1 MTGLKRGTDR
11 HYPSEV
17 FDGREP
23 LGFLDDIVR
32 GTILKMTTA
41 RKLRV
46 LNISATVLLVTVVT
60 LQSTQVISMFWGMAL
75 LVLIGVPT
83 TVVWVIL
90 ERRQGAE
97 KMVDGA

>member
-1 MTGLKRGTDR
+1 M
-11 HYPSEV
+11 
-17 FDGREP
+17 
-23 LGFLDDIVR
+23 DDFVG

-41 RKLRV
+41 RKLRI
-46 LNISATVLLVTVVT
+46 LNIASTVLLMTVVI

-97 KMVDGA
+97 EMRGGA

>member
-1 MTGLKRGTDR
+1 MT
-11 HYPSEV
+11 S
-17 FDGREP
+17 
-23 LGFLDDIVR
+23 
-32 GTILKMTTA
+32 A

-60 LQSTQVISMFWGMAL
+60 LQSTQGISMFWGMAL

-83 TVVWVIL
+83 TVLWVIL

-97 KMVDGA
+97 KMRDGA

>member
-1 MTGLKRGTDR
+1 M
-11 HYPSEV
+11 
-17 FDGREP
+17 
-23 LGFLDDIVR
+23 
-32 GTILKMTTA
+32 
-41 RKLRV
+41 
-46 LNISATVLLVTVVT
+46 TVVI

-97 KMVDGA
+97 KMRGGA

>member
-1 MTGLKRGTDR
+1 
-11 HYPSEV
+11 
-17 FDGREP
+17 
-23 LGFLDDIVR
+23 
-32 GTILKMTTA
+32 MTTA
-41 RKLRV
+41 RKLRI
-46 LNISATVLLVTVVT
+46 LNIASTVLLMTVVI

-97 KMVDGA
+97 KMRGVARLLLPVSGVRILPAAPAQGAVAVVVNLR